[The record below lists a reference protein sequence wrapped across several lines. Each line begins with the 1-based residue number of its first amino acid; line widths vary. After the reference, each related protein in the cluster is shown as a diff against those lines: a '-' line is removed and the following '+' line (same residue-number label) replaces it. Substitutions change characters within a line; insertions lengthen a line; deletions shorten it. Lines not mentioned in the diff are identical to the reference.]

1 MTREYVLRLGLW
13 AALVVGCLTAAG
25 MWFLRSVP
33 HVVEQ
38 SASGKEASTAP
49 GRGASDPARRAGDQF
64 PDLARF
70 VNRPLEWAAR
80 SWLFLAVVGFL
91 VLSAWGVVG
100 RPLGVFDLIHAE
112 TRWLRVLNGLALGL
126 AAGSA
131 LFVAYA
137 TLMDAVPWPVTP
149 DWTLFPVG
157 PAGGRPGEAD
167 AVRRAGNF
175 LLVCWVPALV
185 LIAAPWR
192 RWPPGHAADRFPG
205 LTLGLGLSVLLST
218 GLVFA
223 MWEVLTRPEL
233 SGGWRE
239 WYDHT
244 PGAADGRIPPTDYAL
259 HLIATGFTALP
270 AALILL
276 HAAAALGGR
285 TGSPVWVVC
294 LSLWLFTSGYGFVSF
309 HFAGLQTVLL
319 VMVGAVVLVANAR
332 HPYKMTLP
340 NMDPEYAAARSGRP
354 LPLGVTESPVGG
366 GRVSLLGADEVLG
379 KFRERWQ
386 REHGPGT
393 RPKLVV
399 VCTSGGGIRAAV
411 WTAVV
416 LDGLGRR
423 VGPRFADH
431 VRLITGASGG
441 MVAAALYAAA
451 RVHPLP
457 AGRSAACVLA
467 EDCLWPT
474 WQGLF
479 FTDLPAVVS
488 PFYRAWDRG
497 KSLEASWHRNAPP
510 RDKGGV
516 SPMRTTFADL
526 LPAERAGLAPSVVFS
541 PMLVEDG
548 RRLLI
553 SNLDLSDLACH
564 SAATLGIG
572 PEGQAAA
579 DRQRTSQPAVE
590 FFRLFPRAHGRFQVG
605 TAARLSATFPYVSP
619 TVSLPTAPPRRAVDA
634 GFYDNYGVGLAA
646 GWLLRHRDAVRAHC
660 GGVAVVE
667 VRAFPLEH
675 EKTGVPAEGTEVRKG
690 TGGALSS
697 ALAGVSTPAEALGVV
712 RAAGAYYRNDHL
724 LELLDAEFNAGRPDP
739 FFVRVPV
746 ECPGPGSLS
755 WAITSRDRD
764 DLIEA
769 FESADGELSR
779 GVRGEVL
786 GLRGWFGDGGG

>member
-1 MTREYVLRLGLW
+1 MTRGYVLRLGLW
-13 AALVVGCLTAAG
+13 AALVVGCLAAVG
-25 MWFLRSVP
+25 LWFLRSVP
-33 HVVEQ
+33 HAVEP
-38 SASGKEASTAP
+38 SASGTAAFTTP
-49 GRGASDPARRAGDQF
+49 GRGASDPARPAGDQF

-175 LLVCWVPALV
+175 LLVGWVPALV

-192 RWPPGHAADRFPG
+192 RWPPGRAADRFPG
-205 LTLGLGLSVLLST
+205 LTLGLGLSLLVSA

-239 WYDHT
+239 WYALT

-319 VMVGAVVLVANAR
+319 VMAGAVVLVANAR
-332 HPYKMTLP
+332 HPYKLTLP
-340 NMDPEYAAARSGRP
+340 NIGPEYAAARSGRP
-354 LPLGVTESPVGG
+354 LPLGVTESPAGG
-366 GRVSLLGADEVLG
+366 GRVPLLGADEVLAS
-379 KFRERWQ
+379 FRERWQ

-393 RPKLVV
+393 KPRLVV

-416 LDGLGRR
+416 LDGLGRWA
-423 VGPRFADH
+423 GPRFADH

-451 RVHPLP
+451 RVRPLP

-474 WQGLF
+474 WQRLF

-488 PFYRAWDRG
+488 AVPPGLGPRASRWR
-497 KSLEASWHRNAPP
+497 
-510 RDKGGV
+510 
-516 SPMRTTFADL
+516 
-526 LPAERAGLAPSVVFS
+526 RAGTATPRRGTRAGS
-541 PMLVEDG
+541 P
-548 RRLLI
+548 R
-553 SNLDLSDLACH
+553 C
-564 SAATLGIG
+564 G
-572 PEGQAAA
+572 P
-579 DRQRTSQPAVE
+579 R
-590 FFRLFPRAHGRFQVG
+590 
-605 TAARLSATFPYVSP
+605 SP
-619 TVSLPTAPPRRAVDA
+619 TCSRPSGTGWPRRWCSARCWWRTA
-634 GFYDNYGVGLAA
+634 GG
-646 GWLLRHRDAVRAHC
+646 C
-660 GGVAVVE
+660 
-667 VRAFPLEH
+667 
-675 EKTGVPAEGTEVRKG
+675 
-690 TGGALSS
+690 
-697 ALAGVSTPAEALGVV
+697 
-712 RAAGAYYRNDHL
+712 
-724 LELLDAEFNAGRPDP
+724 
-739 FFVRVPV
+739 
-746 ECPGPGSLS
+746 
-755 WAITSRDRD
+755 
-764 DLIEA
+764 
-769 FESADGELSR
+769 
-779 GVRGEVL
+779 
-786 GLRGWFGDGGG
+786 